1 MTVDEITRRLE
12 QLDSA
17 LRLVETEGRDLEE
30 KIRKGTCDTHSAPVS
45 SVAQPAT
52 SCFMFFY
59 LSVLCVLFV
68 TNRAMLAQSQIANR
82 T

>member
-30 KIRKGTCDTHSAPVS
+30 KIRKGTTVTHIQLPFLALHNPQQ
-45 SVAQPAT
+45 A
-52 SCFMFFY
+52 
-59 LSVLCVLFV
+59 VLCFSTYQFYVFCL
-68 TNRAMLAQSQIANR
+68 
-82 T
+82 